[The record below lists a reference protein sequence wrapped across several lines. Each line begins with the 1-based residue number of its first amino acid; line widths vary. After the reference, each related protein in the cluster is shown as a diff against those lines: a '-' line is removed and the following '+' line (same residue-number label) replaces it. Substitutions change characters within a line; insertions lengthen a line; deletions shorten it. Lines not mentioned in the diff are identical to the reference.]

1 LRPLVWLGVALQVS
15 ERDSLWENPHAA
27 ATSWKPCAERRSDEI
42 SDLVP
47 ENETSGFI
55 FIHAEGGLNQQR
67 IAVRMCHFHNLCP
80 LSRWHVTH
88 ELFHSLGLKRKML
101 M

>member
-1 LRPLVWLGVALQVS
+1 MTNIHFKSWLDPDNFQFDLLYFA
-15 ERDSLWENPHAA
+15 
-27 ATSWKPCAERRSDEI
+27 
-42 SDLVP
+42 DLVP

-67 IAVRMCHFHNLCP
+67 IAVCMCHFHNLCP